1 MTSTTMGPKRKYG
14 LAWLF
19 SKNLKK
25 QSGPDQKAKVK
36 DPETID
42 LDTTDQRISE
52 SFITMEATKIR

>member
-1 MTSTTMGPKRKYG
+1 MGPKRKYG

-19 SKNLKK
+19 SKNPKN

-42 LDTTDQRISE
+42 LDTDQRISE
-52 SFITMEATKIR
+52 TFVTMEATKIR

>member
-36 DPETID
+36 DPKTID
-42 LDTTDQRISE
+42 LDIDQRISDTV
-52 SFITMEATKIR
+52 ITMEAIKVR